1 MPDDKFDVV
10 VVGAGISGLAA
21 AKVLSKEGLKVV
33 VLEARTRYGGRIHT
47 ISHSPVPSSTEQ
59 GPQNPLLFDLGAS
72 YLHGCCNDQE
82 VQPLFTLASRIK
94 MLTVTCPGDVLGPY
108 RGWECPE
115 VAVWRDPKTGEEINT
130 AEVAEVSFLLDRCL
144 LRSLNLTSSGR
155 HKGLAKRLSLEPVME
170 QALKESLQ
178 MLYEAGQRSS
188 PFLSERERGI
198 FNALFARYIAYVN
211 PSSRLSPYLPLGSY
225 YEKDAEAGVA
235 DDPHCPS
242 LPEKQACIDWL
253 RRKRAYLAT
262 QPLVGSVAR
271 RVERNTED
279 RLVLSGFA
287 QITDFLAAGLN
298 IRYGCVVRHI
308 DWTRTQAPPTED
320 TDDAL
325 IAVEAELLREEG
337 AMGEGMAVKD
347 DLPARLSIQAKFCI
361 VTLPVGVLKG
371 LDKRSAVTFTP
382 LLPAKK
388 RRAINNLGIPQ
399 PGAATHNK
407 VFLVFRPE
415 DIFWDRD
422 AAQLNSTDA
431 TLHILNLDRFGNP
444 GVLLCHIWAGSPLRL
459 HGRTDEAVV
468 ESILQIL
475 GGMYQLQSV
484 PSPVF
489 SHVTRWS
496 EDPFSLGAYTAGEPD
511 SGDHDRRAYAE
522 GLPLDGPPRLLFAG
536 EGTIDSTG
544 GQQCTHGAFLTGVER
559 AFDVLDQLQGG
570 RCRLRD
576 TRIIDYLT
584 NCDPQRFPPHP
595 MVRRNMKSPTGTPNS
610 PTPPPSRRSRTKENA
625 STTASLPAT
634 PVCESSFQA
643 TSFDSSTTVSGD
655 LSDSCYSSS
664 RSSSALADRVTI
676 PSDCLATSSPL
687 RRSRRPST
695 RTSSRASDLLLHS
708 ASSADLARWTKRR
721 AVNAITSSDQKR
733 LRVQPAKTD
742 ECSYSVES
750 CASSASLCDLSDSL
764 YSSSSLFDDA
774 SVSRSV

>member
-1 MPDDKFDVV
+1 MPEDKFDVIV
-10 VVGAGISGLAA
+10 LGAGISGLAA

-47 ISHSPVPSSTEQ
+47 ISHLPDPNSTEHS
-59 GPQNPLLFDLGAS
+59 PQKPLIFDLGAS

-82 VQPLFTLASRIK
+82 IQPLFTLASRLK

-130 AEVAEVSFLLDRCL
+130 SEVAEVSFLLDRCL
-144 LRSLNLTSSGR
+144 LRSLTLTSSGR
-155 HKGLAKRLSLEPVME
+155 HKGLTKRWSLEPVIE
-170 QALKESLQ
+170 QALKESVQ
-178 MLYEAGQRSS
+178 MLYDAGQRTS

-198 FNALFARYIAYVN
+198 FDSLFARYIAYVN
-211 PSSRLSPYLPLGSY
+211 PASRLPPYLPLGSY
-225 YEKDAEAGVA
+225 YEKDAQAGVA

-242 LPEKQACIDWL
+242 LLEKQACIDWL

-262 QPLVGSVAR
+262 QPLVGTVAR

-287 QITDFLAAGLN
+287 RITDFLAAGLD
-298 IRYGCVVRHI
+298 IRCGCVVRHI
-308 DWTRTQAPPTED
+308 DWMRTQAPPTENP
-320 TDDAL
+320 DDCL
-325 IAVEAELLREEG
+325 IGVEAELLQEEG
-337 AMGEGMAVKD
+337 KVAKE
-347 DLPARLSIQAKFCI
+347 DLPARLSMQARFCI

-382 LLPAKK
+382 PLPAKK

-407 VFLVFRPE
+407 VFLAFRPE

-459 HGRTDEAVV
+459 HERTDKVVV
-468 ESILQIL
+468 ESILQVL

-511 SGDHDRRAYAE
+511 SGDHDRHAYAE

-536 EGTIDSTG
+536 EGTIDSSG
-544 GQQCTHGAFLTGVER
+544 GQQCTHGAFLSGVER

-595 MVRRNMKSPTGTPNS
+595 MVRRNMKSPTGTPS
-610 PTPPPSRRSRTKENA
+610 SSTPPPSRRSRTKDNA
-625 STTASLPAT
+625 SSAESLPAT
-634 PVCESSFQA
+634 PSREGSFQA
-643 TSFDSSTTVSGD
+643 PSFDGGTTVSG
-655 LSDSCYSSS
+655 DSCYSSS
-664 RSSSALADRVTI
+664 RSSYALADRVTT

-695 RTSSRASDLLLHS
+695 LTASRASDPLLHS
-708 ASSADLARWTKRR
+708 VPSADLARWAKRR
-721 AVNAITSSDQKR
+721 AVTAINSSDQKR
-733 LRVQPAKTD
+733 SRVHNAKA
-742 ECSYSVES
+742 EESSYSVES
-750 CASSASLCDLSDSL
+750 CASPVSLCDLSDSL

>member
-1 MPDDKFDVV
+1 LLTKIYLPISSTMPEDKFDVIV
-10 VVGAGISGLAA
+10 LGAGISGLAA

-47 ISHSPVPSSTEQ
+47 ISHLPDPNSTEHS
-59 GPQNPLLFDLGAS
+59 PQKPLIFDLGAS

-82 VQPLFTLASRIK
+82 IQPLFTLASRLK

-115 VAVWRDPKTGEEINT
+115 VAVWRDPKTGDEINT
-130 AEVAEVSFLLDRCL
+130 SEVAEVSFLLDRCL
-144 LRSLNLTSSGR
+144 LRSLTLTSSGR
-155 HKGLAKRLSLEPVME
+155 HKGLTKRWSLEP
-170 QALKESLQ
+170 
-178 MLYEAGQRSS
+178 
-188 PFLSERERGI
+188 
-198 FNALFARYIAYVN
+198 
-211 PSSRLSPYLPLGSY
+211 
-225 YEKDAEAGVA
+225 DAQAGVA

-242 LPEKQACIDWL
+242 LLEKQACIDWL

-262 QPLVGSVAR
+262 QPLVGTVAR

-287 QITDFLAAGLN
+287 RITDFLAAGLD
-298 IRYGCVVRHI
+298 IRCGCVVRHI
-308 DWTRTQAPPTED
+308 DWMRTQAPPTENP
-320 TDDAL
+320 DDCL
-325 IAVEAELLREEG
+325 IGVEAELLQEEG
-337 AMGEGMAVKD
+337 KVAKE
-347 DLPARLSIQAKFCI
+347 DLPARLSMQARFCI

-382 LLPAKK
+382 PLPAKK

-399 PGAATHNK
+399 PDDQQELHSKVNIMTCLK
-407 VFLVFRPE
+407 VPVFLAFRPE

-444 GVLLCHIWAGSPLRL
+444 GVLLCHIWAGSSLRL
-459 HGRTDEAVV
+459 HERTDKVVV
-468 ESILQIL
+468 ESILQVL

-511 SGDHDRRAYAE
+511 SGDHDRHAYAE

-536 EGTIDSTG
+536 EGTIDSSG
-544 GQQCTHGAFLTGVER
+544 GQQCTHGAFLSGVER

-595 MVRRNMKSPTGTPNS
+595 MVRRNMKSPTGTPS
-610 PTPPPSRRSRTKENA
+610 SSTPPPSRRSRTKDNA
-625 STTASLPAT
+625 SSAESLPAT
-634 PVCESSFQA
+634 PSREGSFQA
-643 TSFDSSTTVSGD
+643 PSFDGGTTVSG
-655 LSDSCYSSS
+655 DSCYSSS
-664 RSSSALADRVTI
+664 RSSYALADRVTT

-695 RTSSRASDLLLHS
+695 LTASRASDPLLHS
-708 ASSADLARWTKRR
+708 VPSVDLARWAKRR
-721 AVNAITSSDQKR
+721 AVTAINSSDQKR
-733 LRVQPAKTD
+733 SRVHNAKA
-742 ECSYSVES
+742 EESSYSVES
-750 CASSASLCDLSDSL
+750 CASPVDETFAEVNSEI
-764 YSSSSLFDDA
+764 
-774 SVSRSV
+774 